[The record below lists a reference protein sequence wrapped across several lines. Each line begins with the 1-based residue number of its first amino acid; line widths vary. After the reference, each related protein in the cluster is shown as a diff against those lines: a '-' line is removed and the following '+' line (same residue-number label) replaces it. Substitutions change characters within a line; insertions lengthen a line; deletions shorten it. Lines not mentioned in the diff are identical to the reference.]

1 MLKIKIQM
9 TNNRKIMERK
19 TTIYTIL
26 SIFLISIFS
35 GGLLQAQNTMPE
47 IMEKG
52 TLEEQKEYLEERTN
66 IYNGFRAIRDDIF
79 LQMLKNSLDS
89 LNSVK
94 HEIDVLLKSEHNLQL
109 NIESLNSD
117 LIKSQSTREKAIKDK
132 NTLLFFGLTMN
143 KITYNLILWG
153 VIVGLTF
160 LLVVVFLFYKTNYSI
175 TSNTRKDLEDTRK
188 EFDAFRKISRE
199 KQEQMVINHFNEIK
213 KLKGG
218 V

>member
-1 MLKIKIQM
+1 M
-9 TNNRKIMERK
+9 TNNRKIMESK
-19 TTIYTIL
+19 TTIYKIL
-26 SIFLISIFS
+26 SIFLISIFA

-52 TLEEQKEYLEERTN
+52 TLEEQKEYLEEKMN

-89 LNSVK
+89 LNSAK
-94 HEIDVLLKSEHNLQL
+94 HEIDVLLESENNLQL

-117 LIKSQSTREKAIKDK
+117 LIKSQSTRDKAIKDK
-132 NTLLFFGLTMN
+132 DTLLFFGISMN
-143 KITYNLILWG
+143 KITYNLILWAI
-153 VIVGLTF
+153 IVGLTF
-160 LLVVVFLFYKTNYSI
+160 LLVVVFLFYKRNYSI
-175 TSNTRKDLEDTRK
+175 TSNTRKDLEDTRE
-188 EFDAFRKISRE
+188 EFDAFRKTSRE